1 MRHNES
7 CSTSVNFVF
16 LISPHIFMCY
26 HIFLTKDKI
35 NIKIQRNNNILCIH
49 VVYIMYTI
57 IIRNYI
63 KTSLSNNDNKIN
75 RKRF

>member
-16 LISPHIFMCY
+16 LISPHIFMWY

-49 VVYIMYTI
+49 VI

>member
-1 MRHNES
+1 
-7 CSTSVNFVF
+7 
-16 LISPHIFMCY
+16 MCY

>member
-1 MRHNES
+1 
-7 CSTSVNFVF
+7 
-16 LISPHIFMCY
+16 MCY

-49 VVYIMYTI
+49 VI

>member
-49 VVYIMYTI
+49 VI

>member
-16 LISPHIFMCY
+16 LISPYIFMCY

-49 VVYIMYTI
+49 VI